1 MARQTRSA
9 SRWAR
14 LALTL
19 AVLLLTQP
27 RVADGARFIE
37 SLRKPVSWAFLAKFC
52 FLPAQKNGLADKVQ
66 GMMYTAVKVRR
77 VALVIL
83 SPHPRSR
90 KPTPTTTSIPP
101 LTPSAPFPPSSQ
113 FKINSDFT
121 LMHYSQMERSGSAS
135 KDSANALQGWDEVYG
150 GDSTCSERMASK
162 MAHPFF
168 LAKLARAATGS
179 GRRRQLLEE
188 RNVDAEGWV
197 EEIDLYDSGMHD
209 AAGGALFAPAPV
221 DFFTP
226 DRRVLAAA
234 NATKGTKYT
243 YDINGQTVTIDQTMI
258 GTSLS
263 DDGSGL
269 IDITHSNAKDSY
281 TGDSLPTSARL
292 RIHQN
297 GYVEIIRNT
306 FYVGDR
312 ARFFFLAG
320 ANCLPPPPNGLPK
333 ADPTNYCMDEKCD
346 GPIDI
351 SYNFQFTNGYKFSDK
366 HFSADEIGVME
377 TMITFVCLQT
387 LLIGYFLYV
396 RKLLKSIHKNHHT
409 VKMLGASIFLAW
421 FAHGWILIHYIWFA
435 YDGLG
440 WVGFIYVGRLFQ
452 GASETVF
459 LLLLILVGKGWT
471 ICCRKISARGRVKI
485 AVFGT
490 VYSITWLAI
499 PTYYYLYGDRA
510 STLHF
515 YQSAYGYIL
524 LTLRLFGLGWFLNAC
539 TITVRKYNAKVHF
552 YHKFMMAMAL
562 WFLGL
567 PIMAIAASAITPWT
581 RFLIIN
587 ALDWTFLFV
596 FQSVLCY
603 MYNPE
608 GKLNKNFPFHAT
620 TTETLKGSRHGR
632 TVRVGGG
639 GGGRTAQGP
648 QRVQGFGNTRIVKG
662 GGMDSFAK
670 GEFQDAMA
678 HARLVI
684 TEGQKLMACLE
695 QIEAQ
700 EESDEDDYHDEM
712 PVQELNTPVISPHP
726 DRVMTRNAAGQLVSG
741 TGQHGNLR
749 KPELGSPNGVGRFSQ
764 QGSMR
769 SPVSSMPT
777 SPNGNGSYANGGAMG
792 QPRQMYPSVEPP
804 GGMMTNPLAA
814 MQRGSGGWGDQGG
827 GTQMQEAEQFG
838 SYGDYGGG
846 PPRPPQ
852 PPGGMNRGAFAP
864 APPSSLPPMR
874 NNPLPGLGLGRP
886 VGAAP
891 GGDEEQGGGNAF
903 AGIVGQRSLLARMQK
918 KTRPGGSAGYT

>member
-135 KDSANALQGWDEVYG
+135 KDSADALEGWDEVYE
-150 GDSTCSERMASK
+150 GDSTCSERMASR

-188 RNVDAEGWV
+188 RGVDAEGWV
-197 EEIDLYDSGMHD
+197 EEIDLYDSGLYD
-209 AAGGALFAPAPV
+209 AAGGALFAPAPI

-226 DRRVLAAA
+226 DRRVLAAS

-320 ANCLPPPPNGLPK
+320 ANCLPPPPNGLPQ
-333 ADPTNYCMDEKCD
+333 ADPENYCMDEKCD

-639 GGGRTAQGP
+639 GGRTAQGP

-662 GGMDSFAK
+662 GGMDSFSK

-769 SPVSSMPT
+769 SPSSSMPT
-777 SPNGNGSYANGGAMG
+777 SPNGNGSYANGGGMG

-852 PPGGMNRGAFAP
+852 PPGGMNRGGFAP

>member
-1 MARQTRSA
+1 M
-9 SRWAR
+9 
-14 LALTL
+14 
-19 AVLLLTQP
+19 
-27 RVADGARFIE
+27 
-37 SLRKPVSWAFLAKFC
+37 
-52 FLPAQKNGLADKVQ
+52 
-66 GMMYTAVKVRR
+66 
-77 VALVIL
+77 IL
-83 SPHPRSR
+83 SIHPRSR
-90 KPTPTTTSIPP
+90 KPTPTTTSIPS

-121 LMHYSQMERSGSAS
+121 LMHYSQMERTGSGS
-135 KDSANALQGWDEVYG
+135 KDSAAAIEGWDEVYE
-150 GDSTCSERMASK
+150 GDGTCSERMAVK

-168 LAKLARAATGS
+168 LAKLARAAMGS
-179 GRRRQLLEE
+179 KRRKLLEE
-188 RNVDAEGWV
+188 RGVDDGGWV
-197 EEIDLYDSGMHD
+197 EEIDLYDSGLND
-209 AAGGALFAPAPV
+209 AAGGALFAPAPI
-221 DFFTP
+221 DWTP
-226 DRRVLAAA
+226 STGVHSDRRELAAT
-234 NATKGTKYT
+234 NGTKGGWT
-243 YDINGQTVTIDQTMI
+243 YDINGQRITVDQTMI

-269 IDITHSNAKDSY
+269 IDITHSNSKDSY
-281 TGDSLPTSARL
+281 TGDALPTSARL

-320 ANCLPPPPNGLPK
+320 ANCLPPPPAGLEV
-333 ADPTNYCMDEKCD
+333 ADAENYCMDEKCD

-421 FAHGWILIHYIWFA
+421 FAHGVILIHYIWFA
-435 YDGLG
+435 YDGMG
-440 WVGFIYVGRLFQ
+440 WVGFIYVGRLIQ

-459 LLLLILVGKGWT
+459 LLLLILLGKGWT

-499 PTYYYLYGDRA
+499 PTYYYLYGDSA

-539 TITVRKYNAKVHF
+539 TITVKKYNAKVHF

-567 PIMAIAASAITPWT
+567 PIMSIAASAITPWT

-620 TTETLKGSRHGR
+620 TTETLKGSRQGR
-632 TVRVGGG
+632 TVRALG

-648 QRVQGFGNTRIVKG
+648 QRVQGFGNTRIVKN

-700 EESDEDDYHDEM
+700 EDSDEDDDHDQI
-712 PVQELNTPVISPHP
+712 PVQEMNTPVISPHP

-741 TGQHGNLR
+741 TAQHGSLR
-749 KPELGSPNGVGRFSQ
+749 KPELGSPNGVGRFTQ

-769 SPVSSMPT
+769 SPSSSMPT
-777 SPNGNGSYANGGAMG
+777 SPNGNGSYANGGGMG
-792 QPRQMYPSVEPP
+792 QPRQMYPAVEPP

-814 MQRGSGGWGDQGG
+814 MQRGGAGNLGPAWGDQGG
-827 GTQMQEAEQFG
+827 GPGQMQEEPGQFGAGG
-838 SYGDYGGG
+838 SYGDYGGIN
-846 PPRPPQ
+846 PRPPQ
-852 PPGGMNRGAFAP
+852 PAPSMNRGFAP

-886 VGAAP
+886 VGTNA

>member
-66 GMMYTAVKVRR
+66 GMMYTAVK
-77 VALVIL
+77 
-83 SPHPRSR
+83 
-90 KPTPTTTSIPP
+90 
-101 LTPSAPFPPSSQ
+101 

-135 KDSANALQGWDEVYG
+135 KDSADALEGWDEVYE

-188 RNVDAEGWV
+188 RGVDAEGWV
-197 EEIDLYDSGMHD
+197 EEIDLYDSGLYD
-209 AAGGALFAPAPV
+209 AAGGALFAPAPI

-226 DRRVLAAA
+226 DRRVLAAS

-333 ADPTNYCMDEKCD
+333 ADPENYCMDEKCD

-639 GGGRTAQGP
+639 GGRTAQGP

-769 SPVSSMPT
+769 SPSSSMPT
-777 SPNGNGSYANGGAMG
+777 SPNGNGSYANGGGMG

-838 SYGDYGGG
+838 SYGDYGAG

-852 PPGGMNRGAFAP
+852 PPGGMNRGGFAP